1 MKSIILRK
9 MGGVGLKRYA
19 AALCAVFFIMLALF
33 HTHASAESSASKIDL
48 YCTVNSDG
56 DCLVSMTV
64 NLKLEAADAGLEFPL
79 PENAEKI
86 TMNGSSVPTSRVGS
100 RTLVS
105 VGRITGGMTGEF
117 PVRFDY
123 TIPKAVGAVPA
134 TLSSAVGS
142 ALQLNKLQLTLPM
155 LCGFDYPVDLFSFVI
170 TMPDTVD
177 GVPTFTSTYQQVGFA
192 SNLDLVINGNMI
204 TGTSINTL
212 NDHESVTMTLLVPRE
227 MFPSVSTYQRTGN
240 PELIPMGIF
249 LGAALLYWLL
259 FLRTLPPVR
268 QRTTVPPEGICAG
281 ELGCRV
287 TMTGGDLTMMVLSW
301 AQVGYLMIQPNG
313 SRVILR
319 KQMEMGNERS
329 LFEIRVFQT
338 LFNNRNVVNCSSP
351 GYAKMCKKT
360 AGMIPGEK
368 AMCRPRSGSR
378 KVFRWLLCGSQVF
391 CGVCVAMN
399 MTSITVLQILFSL
412 IFGVLGAVSAWEL
425 HEFAMHLYSRKRLH
439 CWIGLGVIAFWFLL
453 GLIAGQPWIPLGSCA
468 IQLLMGFPAAFGGM
482 RTELNRSEAGEIL
495 SVRRFLKSIPRPE
508 AARLLKSDPEYF
520 YRMAPY
526 AIALG
531 VGKPFAA
538 CFGRRP
544 LEPCPY
550 LVTRNGENRT
560 AAEWMRLLTQT
571 VDLMDS
577 RYHRMQTERWM
588 AIRFR

>member
-1 MKSIILRK
+1 M
-9 MGGVGLKRYA
+9 KRYA
-19 AALCAVFFIMLALF
+19 AALCAVFFIMLALLN
-33 HTHASAESSASKIDL
+33 HASAESSASKIDL

-170 TMPDTVD
+170 TMPDAVD

-204 TGTSINTL
+204 TGTSVNTL

-268 QRTTVPPEGICAG
+268 QRTTVPPEGVCAG

-301 AQVGYLMIQPNG
+301 AQMGYLMIQPNG
-313 SRVILR
+313 SRIILR

-329 LFEIRVFQT
+329 LFEIRVFQS
-338 LFNNRNVVNCSSP
+338 LFSGRNAVNCCSP
-351 GYAKMCKKT
+351 GYANMCRKT

-368 AMCRPRSGSR
+368 TMCRPRSGSR
-378 KVFRWLLCGSQVF
+378 KIFRILLCISQVF

-399 MTSITVLQILFSL
+399 MTSITVLQIMFSL
-412 IFGVLGAVSAWEL
+412 IFGILGAVSAWQL
-425 HEFAMHLYSRKRLH
+425 HEFAMYLLSRRKTDR
-439 CWIGLGVIAFWFLL
+439 WVALGIALFWFLL
-453 GLIAGQPWIPLGSCA
+453 GLIAGQPWIPLGSVA
-468 IQLLMGFPAAFGGM
+468 VQLLMGFLAAFGGM

-495 SVRRFLKSIPRPE
+495 AVRRFLRGIPRPE
-508 AARLLKSDPEYF
+508 AARLQKLDPEYF
-520 YRMAPY
+520 FRMAPY

-531 VGKPFAA
+531 VEKPFAA
-538 CFGRRP
+538 AFGRRP

-550 LVTRNGENRT
+550 LVVRSGEGRT
-560 AAEWMRLLTQT
+560 AEQWMRLLTQT
-571 VDLMDS
+571 VTLMDS
-577 RYHRMQTERWM
+577 RYHRMQAEKFM

>member
-1 MKSIILRK
+1 M
-9 MGGVGLKRYA
+9 KRYA

-192 SNLDLVINGNMI
+192 SNLDLAINGNMI
-204 TGTSINTL
+204 TGTSVNPL

-281 ELGCRV
+281 ELDCRV

-301 AQVGYLMIQPNG
+301 AQMGYLMIQPNG

-360 AGMIPGEK
+360 AFL
-368 AMCRPRSGSR
+368 R
-378 KVFRWLLCGSQVF
+378 LCGSEKRFSVNF
-391 CGVCVAMN
+391 
-399 MTSITVLQILFSL
+399 ILN
-412 IFGVLGAVSAWEL
+412 
-425 HEFAMHLYSRKRLH
+425 Y
-439 CWIGLGVIAFWFLL
+439 
-453 GLIAGQPWIPLGSCA
+453 
-468 IQLLMGFPAAFGGM
+468 
-482 RTELNRSEAGEIL
+482 
-495 SVRRFLKSIPRPE
+495 
-508 AARLLKSDPEYF
+508 Y
-520 YRMAPY
+520 
-526 AIALG
+526 
-531 VGKPFAA
+531 
-538 CFGRRP
+538 
-544 LEPCPY
+544 
-550 LVTRNGENRT
+550 
-560 AAEWMRLLTQT
+560 
-571 VDLMDS
+571 
-577 RYHRMQTERWM
+577 
-588 AIRFR
+588 

>member
-1 MKSIILRK
+1 M
-9 MGGVGLKRYA
+9 KRYA

-33 HTHASAESSASKIDL
+33 HTPASAESSASKIDL

-192 SNLDLVINGNMI
+192 SNLDLAINGNMI
-204 TGTSINTL
+204 TGTSVNPL

-259 FLRTLPPVR
+259 FLRTLPPR
-268 QRTTVPPEGICAG
+268 APAHHRAAG
-281 ELGCRV
+281 GHLRRRAGLP
-287 TMTGGDLTMMVLSW
+287 GDHDR
-301 AQVGYLMIQPNG
+301 G
-313 SRVILR
+313 
-319 KQMEMGNERS
+319 
-329 LFEIRVFQT
+329 
-338 LFNNRNVVNCSSP
+338 
-351 GYAKMCKKT
+351 
-360 AGMIPGEK
+360 
-368 AMCRPRSGSR
+368 RPDHDGA
-378 KVFRWLLCGSQVF
+378 L
-391 CGVCVAMN
+391 
-399 MTSITVLQILFSL
+399 
-412 IFGVLGAVSAWEL
+412 LGADGLPDDPAQRQPGHSAQADGDGQRAEL
-425 HEFAMHLYSRKRLH
+425 
-439 CWIGLGVIAFWFLL
+439 I
-453 GLIAGQPWIPLGSCA
+453 
-468 IQLLMGFPAAFGGM
+468 
-482 RTELNRSEAGEIL
+482 
-495 SVRRFLKSIPRPE
+495 
-508 AARLLKSDPEYF
+508 
-520 YRMAPY
+520 
-526 AIALG
+526 
-531 VGKPFAA
+531 
-538 CFGRRP
+538 
-544 LEPCPY
+544 
-550 LVTRNGENRT
+550 
-560 AAEWMRLLTQT
+560 
-571 VDLMDS
+571 
-577 RYHRMQTERWM
+577 
-588 AIRFR
+588 

>member
-1 MKSIILRK
+1 
-9 MGGVGLKRYA
+9 
-19 AALCAVFFIMLALF
+19 
-33 HTHASAESSASKIDL
+33 
-48 YCTVNSDG
+48 
-56 DCLVSMTV
+56 
-64 NLKLEAADAGLEFPL
+64 
-79 PENAEKI
+79 
-86 TMNGSSVPTSRVGS
+86 
-100 RTLVS
+100 
-105 VGRITGGMTGEF
+105 MTGEF
-117 PVRFDY
+117 PIRFDY
-123 TIPKAVGAVPA
+123 IIPKAVGAVSS
-134 TLSSAVGS
+134 TLGA
-142 ALQLNKLQLTLPM
+142 ALQLSKLQLTLPM
-155 LCGFDYPVDLFSFVI
+155 LCGFDYPVELFSFVI

-177 GVPTFTSTYQQVGFA
+177 SVPTFTSTYQQVGFA
-192 SNLDLVINGNMI
+192 SNLQLATNGNMI
-204 TGTSINTL
+204 TGTSINAL

-249 LGAALLYWLL
+249 LGLALIYWLL
-259 FLRTLPPVR
+259 FLRTLPPLR

-281 ELGCRV
+281 ELGCRL
-287 TMTGGDLTMMVLSW
+287 TMAGGDLTMMVLSW
-301 AQVGYLMIQPNG
+301 AQMGYLMIQPNG
-313 SRVILR
+313 TRIILR

-338 LFNNRNVVNCSSP
+338 LFHNRNVVNCSSP

-368 AMCRPRSGSR
+368 TMCRPKSGSR
-378 KVFRWLLCGSQVF
+378 KIFRWLLCGSQVF

-412 IFGVLGAVSAWEL
+412 IFGVLGAVSAWQL
-425 HEFAMHLYSRKRLH
+425 HEFAMHLYSRTTLYR
-439 CWIGLGVIAFWFLL
+439 WIALGIAVFWLLL
-453 GLIAGQPWIPLGSCA
+453 GLIAGQPWIPLGSVVV
-468 IQLLMGFPAAFGGM
+468 QLLMGFLAAFGGM
-482 RTELNRSEAGEIL
+482 RTELNRSEAGEL
-495 SVRRFLKSIPRPE
+495 VSVRRFLRSIPRPE

-538 CFGRRP
+538 AFGRRP

-550 LVTRNGENRT
+550 LAVRNNEGRT

-577 RYHRMQTERWM
+577 RYRRMQIERWM